1 MKAVVKAL
9 KWTTGISHLLLIPCY
24 VFQGLF
30 DLSGILFFILITLH
44 IITSVLAKKEG
55 MKAYANYIGILA
67 ILVAFFPYIQIAI
80 HIIASIFLLLDAAST
95 NTKEVYDS

>member
-1 MKAVVKAL
+1 MRAIVKTL
-9 KWTTGISHLLLIPCY
+9 KCTTGISHLLLIPY
-24 VFQGLF
+24 YLLQGIV
-30 DLSGILFFILITLH
+30 DLYEIPFLIIITLH
-44 IITSVLAKKEG
+44 IITIVLAKKAS
-55 MKAYANYIGILA
+55 MKAFANYIGILA

>member
-24 VFQGLF
+24 LFQGLV
-30 DLSGILFFILITLH
+30 DLYGIPLLIVITLH
-44 IITSVLAKKEG
+44 IITILLAKKEG
-55 MKAYANYIGILA
+55 MKTYANYIGILT

-95 NTKEVYDS
+95 NTNEVYDS